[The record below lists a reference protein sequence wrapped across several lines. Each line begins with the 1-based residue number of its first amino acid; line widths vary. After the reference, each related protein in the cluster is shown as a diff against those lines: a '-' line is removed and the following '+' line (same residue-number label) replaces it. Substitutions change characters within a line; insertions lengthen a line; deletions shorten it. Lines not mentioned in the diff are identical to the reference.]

1 MKKDLIAKELLR
13 VAKTLL
19 AFQGEEE
26 VKKDLQKIKEA
37 KKKWQDI
44 SKDFDANISEL
55 QKQIDALQ
63 KTKSAFQAQKKQQ
76 FKEFDKTAKVTQTL
90 KGINATLTS
99 AVRVGQSLDQLVSA
113 VEQIDS
119 EFSISSSKSK
129 QPAYKQAWEVLVST
143 LTGSEYQKYVKRI
156 QASFKK
162 NIVEIKTGVD
172 QMKSTAKS
180 WDKDFEEFHR
190 ERKQEWDARNP
201 NNPMPKLVK
210 ASIRQAGFKDV
221 IFGIGKWIRQ
231 KYKKLVGA
239 FENILKNSFG
249 MQKDLQNAEDRINEM
264 IDCIK
269 KVS

>member
-1 MKKDLIAKELLR
+1 MNKKIIARELLR
-13 VAKTLL
+13 VAKSLI
-19 AFQGEEE
+19 AFQGEED

-44 SKDFDANISEL
+44 SRDFDSNINEL

-63 KTKSAFQAQKKQQ
+63 KAKSEFQSKKKQQ

-90 KGINATLTS
+90 KGINATLTT
-99 AVRVGQSLDQLVSA
+99 AVRTGQSLDKLVSE
-113 VEQIDS
+113 VGQIDS

-143 LTGSEYQKYVKRI
+143 LTGSEYEKYVKRI

-162 NIVEIKTGVD
+162 NIVEIKTGVE
-172 QMKSTAKS
+172 QMKSVAKS
-180 WDKDFEEFHR
+180 WDKDFEEFHN
-190 ERKQEWDARNP
+190 ERKEEWDARNP

-210 ASIRQAGFKDV
+210 ASRREAGLKDIV
-221 IFGIGKWIRQ
+221 LGIGKWIRQ
-231 KYKKLVGA
+231 KYKKLVDK

-249 MQKDLQNAEDRINEM
+249 MQKDLQNVEDRVNE
-264 IDCIK
+264 ILDCIK